1 MQRII
6 ASVGAFVLQT
16 QKIEHLFKFLLP
28 MMNSDDPSLG
38 AILKRQASLSKKTL
52 GTLAEQFV
60 NASTGKTDAL
70 EAYVRQL
77 VDDRNEV
84 VHHFTERFGALIGT
98 EKYDDVLTQLR
109 DRRERASALGRVL
122 RASAFAVTEALRHG
136 AFSGTEKY
144 EEMADLCR
152 QLRAS
157 LDSKVA
163 VLASS
168 P

>member
-16 QKIEHLFKFLLP
+16 QQIEHVFKFLLP

-52 GTLAEQFV
+52 GTLAGEFI
-60 NASTGKTDAL
+60 NGSAGETDAL

-77 VDDRNEV
+77 VADRNEV
-84 VHHFTERFGALIGT
+84 VHHFNERFGALI
-98 EKYDDVLTQLR
+98 EAEEYDDVLTQLR
-109 DRRERASALGRVL
+109 DRRERASTLGRAL
-122 RASAFAVTEALRHG
+122 RACAFAVTEALRDG
-136 AFSGTEKY
+136 AFSGTEQC